1 MEKTKMI
8 SDYCSSLQKE
18 KHGNEDIV
26 KEFKLDLERLT
37 S

>member
-18 KHGNEDIV
+18 KHENDANV
-26 KEFKLDLERLT
+26 KGFKLDLERLT
-37 S
+37 N

>member
-8 SDYCSSLQKE
+8 SDYCSLLLKE
-18 KHGNEDIV
+18 KHENENKI